1 MDGLTHGGATPVA
14 PRSSSHGGSAPADRG
29 ARGWR
34 ALTTWS
40 IASLIGNMGL
50 ILTGALVRLTKSGL
64 GCPTWP
70 KCTDESFIPVDMGL
84 HGAIE
89 FGNRL
94 LTFVLVALAIGTF
107 VAALRVREN
116 GARRPDIVRLSVI
129 AALGIPAQAIIGGIT
144 VLTQLNPYVVG
155 LHLIVSVAL
164 IIVLVLLVRRARG
177 IPPRRTSSL
186 GTRLVQAS
194 FWLMMVTV
202 VLGVLVTG
210 SAPHGGDAAA
220 VRTGFDVETVAK
232 IHAWT
237 VWAAVAVTI
246 AAWWVTR
253 ARQVGWLIVVALLQG
268 LVGYLQYFNGL
279 PIWIVAFH
287 MVGVALIAAVAGNMF
302 WSLGG
307 LGRGAERDDTPS
319 QRQEAASARH

>member
-1 MDGLTHGGATPVA
+1 MDVLTPPTSRRTDSGRA
-14 PRSSSHGGSAPADRG
+14 
-29 ARGWR
+29 
-34 ALTTWS
+34 ALTAWS
-40 IASLIGNMGL
+40 IASLAGNMGL

-70 KCTDESFIPVDMGL
+70 KCTDESFIPVGMGL

-107 VAALRVREN
+107 VAALRVRRD
-116 GARRPDIVRLSVI
+116 GRRRPDLIRLSVI

-155 LHLIVSVAL
+155 LHLVVSVAL
-164 IIVLVLLVRRARG
+164 IVVLVLLVRRTRQLA
-177 IPPRRTSSL
+177 PRRTSTL
-186 GTRLVQAS
+186 GTRLVRVS
-194 FWLMMVTV
+194 FALLMVSI

-210 SAPHGGDAAA
+210 SAPHSGDVTA
-220 VRTGFDVETVAK
+220 VRTGFDVATIAK
-232 IHAWT
+232 IHAWS
-237 VWAAVAVTI
+237 VWLAVAVTV

-253 ARQVGWLIVVALLQG
+253 ARQVGWVIVASLLQG

-287 MVGVALIAAVAGNMF
+287 MIGVAVIAAVAANMF
-302 WSLGG
+302 WALGNVDRAPAVATTG
-307 LGRGAERDDTPS
+307 G
-319 QRQEAASARH
+319 

>member
-1 MDGLTHGGATPVA
+1 MDVLTPPTTRSTDSGWGALKVWA
-14 PRSSSHGGSAPADRG
+14 
-29 ARGWR
+29 
-34 ALTTWS
+34 
-40 IASLIGNMGL
+40 IASLVGNMAL
-50 ILTGALVRLTKSGL
+50 ILTGALVRLTQSGL

-70 KCTDESFIPVDMGL
+70 RCTEESFIPVGMGL

-107 VAALRVREN
+107 VAALRVRQE
-116 GARRPDIVRLSVI
+116 GRRRPDLVRLSVI

-155 LHLIVSVAL
+155 LHLVVSVGL
-164 IIVLVLLVRRARG
+164 IVILVLLVRRARR
-177 IPPRRTSSL
+177 IPRQPTSTR
-186 GTRLVQAS
+186 GARLVQAS
-194 FWLMMVTV
+194 FWLMMLSV

-210 SAPHGGDAAA
+210 SAPHSGDADAA
-220 VRTGFDVETVAK
+220 RTGFDVATVAK

-237 VWAAVAVTI
+237 VWAAVAVTV

-253 ARQVGWLIVVALLQG
+253 ARQVGWLIVAALLQG

-279 PIWIVAFH
+279 PIWIVALH
-287 MVGVALIAAVAGNMF
+287 MIGVAVIAAVAANMF
-302 WSLGG
+302 WALGHPG
-307 LGRGAERDDTPS
+307 ND
-319 QRQEAASARH
+319 SATTVAPPDRTLRSA

>member
-1 MDGLTHGGATPVA
+1 MDVLTPPTATRTESGWGALKV
-14 PRSSSHGGSAPADRG
+14 
-29 ARGWR
+29 
-34 ALTTWS
+34 WS
-40 IASLIGNMGL
+40 IASLAGNMGL

-70 KCTDESFIPVDMGL
+70 RCTDESFIPVGMGL

-107 VAALRVREN
+107 VAALRVRHN
-116 GARRPDIVRLSVI
+116 GRRRPDLVLLAVI

-164 IIVLVLLVRRARG
+164 IVVLVLLVRRARQ
-177 IPPRRTSSL
+177 IPPTRTTPL
-186 GTRLVQAS
+186 GTRLVRVS
-194 FWLMMVTV
+194 YVLMMVTI

-210 SAPHGGDAAA
+210 SAPHSGDANA
-220 VRTGFDVETVAK
+220 VRTGFDVATIAK
-232 IHAWT
+232 IHAWS
-237 VWAAVAVTI
+237 VWLAIAVTV

-253 ARQVGWLIVVALLQG
+253 ARQVGWVILASLLQG

-279 PIWIVAFH
+279 PIWIVALH
-287 MVGVALIAAVAGNMF
+287 MIGVAVIAAVAANMF
-302 WSLGG
+302 WALGSTSPAPAS
-307 LGRGAERDDTPS
+307 RT
-319 QRQEAASARH
+319 AAQ